1 MPHLDMVIR
10 GFLFLLIFA
19 KKKNKQTNKNKNEN
33 YPVFY
38 YFNYYSAAYPSF
50 TNTPGRLQN
59 KP

>member
-1 MPHLDMVIR
+1 MPHLVMVIR

-19 KKKNKQTNKNKNEN
+19 KKQTNKQTKIRMKI
-33 YPVFY
+33 PVFY

>member
-1 MPHLDMVIR
+1 MPHLVMVIR

-19 KKKNKQTNKNKNEN
+19 KKNKQTNKNKNEN
-33 YPVFY
+33 YAVFY

>member
-19 KKKNKQTNKNKNEN
+19 KKKQTNKNKNEN

-38 YFNYYSAAYPSF
+38 YFNFYSAAYPSF

>member
-1 MPHLDMVIR
+1 MPHLVMVIR

-19 KKKNKQTNKNKNEN
+19 KKKTKIRMKI
-33 YPVFY
+33 PVFY

>member
-10 GFLFLLIFA
+10 GFLFLLISQ
-19 KKKNKQTNKNKNEN
+19 KKNKQKNKNKNEN

>member
-19 KKKNKQTNKNKNEN
+19 KKNKQTNKNKNEN

-50 TNTPGRLQN
+50 TNTSGRLQN